1 MLPRL
6 VLMANLLERSPQW
19 QRVLSIRFGNR
30 TDELGFVPVG
40 RHTPVAYVPKSFAV
54 ASDGSVWVLDAVKH
68 RLAHFTGDGRFLG
81 EIGGIPFDP
90 HHPSPRDIAMLGETP
105 VLLQTHLVEHWGYV
119 LAPGESGSATSM
131 RVHDARGPLY
141 VSYLIQTVDR
151 SSHAVLG
158 DIEGRA
164 FHVPQL
170 PTRSPQG
177 VADLGLTSGGN
188 VHMLPGVPLGDGGFA
203 AMRFV
208 DSTDVEITFVSASG
222 QSSVLPIRVRL
233 KAGNHTISAV
243 AGGEFQT
250 ALRHGVACLIRIAPN
265 SPKDAQRYGG
275 GRWFLELDDD
285 GSPVVWERLPGV
297 SVEDEDVVR
306 HLAVGPDGS
315 VYLMQVNRQG
325 VSIYKR

>member
-1 MLPRL
+1 L
-6 VLMANLLERSPQW
+6 VLTANLLERPSQW

-30 TDELGFVPVG
+30 TDELGVVPIG
-40 RHTPVAYVPKSFAV
+40 RHTPIPYVPKSFAV
-54 ASDGSVWVLDAVKH
+54 AGDGSVWILDAVKH
-68 RLAHFTGDGRFLG
+68 RLAHYTTDGRFIG

-90 HHPSPRDIAMLGETP
+90 HHPSPRDIAMDRETP

-119 LAPGESGSATSM
+119 FAPGESGSATSV

-151 SSHAVLG
+151 SSHALLG

-170 PTRSPQG
+170 PTRRPEG
-177 VADLGLTSGGN
+177 VADLGLTSGGE
-188 VHMLPGVPLGDGGFA
+188 VHMLPGRPLGGGGFA
-203 AMRFV
+203 AIRFAG
-208 DSTDVEITFVSASG
+208 STDIETTFLSASG
-222 QSSVLPIRVRL
+222 ESSVLPIRLRL

-250 ALRHGVACLIRIAPN
+250 ALQHGVACLIRIAPN

-297 SVEDEDVVR
+297 PVEDEDVVR

-325 VSIYKR
+325 VSISKR